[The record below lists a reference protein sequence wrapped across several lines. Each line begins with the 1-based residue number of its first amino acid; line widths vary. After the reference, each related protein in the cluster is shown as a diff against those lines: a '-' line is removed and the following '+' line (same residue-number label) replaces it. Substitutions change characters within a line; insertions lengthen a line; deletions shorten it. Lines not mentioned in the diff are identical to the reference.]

1 MGQIP
6 PRIDHVVITVRDR
19 LDEAAAQY
27 RRLGFALT
35 ERGHHSLGSSN
46 HLAIFGQDY
55 LELLGFEPG
64 RAQQRADLWHYPDG
78 LSGLVFKPLPEP
90 GFFEALRGRGVP
102 VGPDNV
108 FHRPVRTAEGEAD
121 ARFRTATLQDPA
133 IRNGRIFFCHHET
146 PELVWRDEW
155 RGHANGARG
164 IAEFV
169 IASRDPDATAAPY
182 RALFGAA
189 ALQPV
194 PGGLALATD
203 TARILLLSPEAVAE
217 RFGDAAPVQPDG
229 SDRMVALGLVSG
241 RLDGLAERLRGA
253 GIAGLAERG
262 GRLVVPAAEAAGLAL
277 AFQPAEG

>member
-1 MGQIP
+1 MSDLT
-6 PRIDHVVITVRDR
+6 PRIDHVVITIRDQF
-19 LDEAAAQY
+19 DAAEAQY

-64 RAQQRADLWHYPDG
+64 KPQRPDLLSYPDG
-78 LSGLVFKPLPEP
+78 LSGLVFKPSAED
-90 GFFEALRGRGVP
+90 GFFDTLRQRGLP
-102 VGPDNV
+102 VGPEQR
-108 FHRPVRTAEGEAD
+108 FTRPVRTATGEAE

-155 RGHANGARG
+155 RGHANGVRG

-169 IASRDPDATAAPY
+169 IATTAPERTAAPY

-189 ALQPV
+189 ALRPV
-194 PGGLALATD
+194 EGGLALATD
-203 TARILLLSPEAVAE
+203 AAQVLLLTPEQ
-217 RFGDAAPVQPDG
+217 AATRYGSALPGTLDG
-229 SDRMVALGLVSG
+229 EDRMVALGFYAGPPSEVAGS
-241 RLDGLAERLRGA
+241 LRAA
-253 GIAGLAERG
+253 GIGFAEQG
-262 GRLVVPAAEAAGLAL
+262 GQLVVPAAEAAGVAL
-277 AFQPAEG
+277 AFHT